1 MKKLSIDNPFFEF
14 MGKVGDVMIVNIL
27 FLICSVPIITM
38 GASVFAMYETFR
50 QMGEDTY
57 ISALKTFKQL
67 YSFLDAFAW
76 QIIKY
81 FALHTTNRYL

>member
-27 FLICSVPIITM
+27 FLICCAPIVTI
-38 GASVFAMYETFR
+38 GASISAMYETFR

-57 ISALKTFKQL
+57 ISAFRTFKD
-67 YSFLDAFAW
+67 SFLSS
-76 QIIKY
+76 IKKVFLY
-81 FALHTTNRYL
+81 GCCVLSQVQF

>member
-50 QMGEDTY
+50 QMG
-57 ISALKTFKQL
+57 KTL
-67 YSFLDAFAW
+67 IFL
-76 QIIKY
+76 
-81 FALHTTNRYL
+81 H